1 MSLLGVLT
9 MLLSRLLRVPQKLG
23 IYSLDTSQKP
33 LQPQPASVLYLS
45 LAGSFVTPAI
55 TSL

>member
-1 MSLLGVLT
+1 